1 MFDFTYYNPVR
12 ILFGQGTIARLA
24 DLVPATARVLLV
36 YGGGSIKCNGV
47 YEQVVAALGR
57 HQVWDFGGIEPN
69 PLYET
74 CMRAV
79 NLARSE
85 NCDFLL
91 AAGGG
96 SVIDAAK
103 FIAAAVPYA
112 GEDPWAMVE
121 KKVPVEEALPLGC
134 VVTLAAT
141 GSEMNTNSV
150 ISRASTR
157 QKIPFKSE
165 HLFPRFSILDPAAT
179 FSLPF
184 RQAANGVVDSFVHV
198 CEQYLTYPVNAPLQ
212 DRQAEAILLTLIE
225 EGPRLHIR
233 PDSYDLRANLMWCAT
248 QALNYS
254 ISCGVPS
261 DWATHAIGHELTAL
275 FGLDH
280 ARALAVVLPA
290 LLAYR
295 RRTKMAKLLQFAQRV
310 WSIDETAP
318 EKAIDLAIDHTVR
331 FFNSLGVPTRL
342 RDYGLSAADCGEVV
356 ERLDRRHPLIGEH
369 QDIDGAEV
377 TAILALAE

>member
-12 ILFGQGTIARLA
+12 ILFGRGTIARLA
-24 DLVPATARVLLV
+24 DLMPEKARVLLV

-47 YEQVVAALGR
+47 YDQVAAALSR
-57 HQVWDFGGIEPN
+57 HRVWEFGGIEPN

-74 CMRAV
+74 CMRAA

-85 NCDFLL
+85 GCDFLL

-103 FIAAAVPYA
+103 FIAAAVPFP
-112 GEDPWAMVE
+112 GEEPWDMLE
-121 KKVPVEEALPLGC
+121 KKVPVEEVLPLGC

-141 GSEMNTNSV
+141 GSEMNANSV

-165 HLFPRFSILDPAAT
+165 HLFPRFSILDPTAT
-179 FSLPF
+179 FTLPF
-184 RQAANGVVDSFVHV
+184 RQSANGVVDTFVHV

-225 EGPRLHIR
+225 EGPKLHTR

-248 QALNYS
+248 QALNHS

-290 LLAYR
+290 LLAHR
-295 RRTKMAKLLQFAQRV
+295 RRTKKAKLLQYAQRI
-310 WSIDETAP
+310 WSIDTPEP
-318 EKAIDLAIDHTVR
+318 EKAIDLAIDRTVQ
-331 FFNSLGVPTRL
+331 FFNGLGVPTRL
-342 RDYGLSAADCGEVV
+342 GDYGLSAADCGEIV
-356 ERLDRRHPLIGEH
+356 ERLDRRRPLIGEH
-369 QDIDGAEV
+369 QDIGGPEV
-377 TAILALAE
+377 TAILTLAE

>member
-12 ILFGQGTIARLA
+12 IAFGQGTIARLS
-24 DLVPATARVLLV
+24 DLVPEKARVLLV

-47 YEQVVAALGR
+47 YEQITTALSR
-57 HQVWDFGGIEPN
+57 HRLWEFGGIEPN

-79 NLARSE
+79 DLARRE
-85 NCDFLL
+85 GCDFML

-103 FIAAAVPYA
+103 FIAAAVPFQ
-112 GEDPWAMVE
+112 GEEPWDMVE
-121 KKVPVEEALPLGC
+121 KRTPVAAALPLGC

-179 FSLPF
+179 LSLPF
-184 RQAANGVVDSFVHV
+184 RQSANGVVDTFIHV

-225 EGPRLHIR
+225 EAPKLHTR

-254 ISCGVPS
+254 ISCGVPT
-261 DWATHAIGHELTAL
+261 DWSTHAIGHELTAL

-290 LLAYR
+290 LLAHR
-295 RRTKMAKLLQFAQRV
+295 RRTKMAKVLQYAQRV
-310 WSIDETAP
+310 WSIDAPAP
-318 EKAIDLAIDHTVR
+318 EEAIDLAIDRTVQ
-331 FFNSLGVPTRL
+331 FFNSFGVPTRL
-342 RDYGLSAADCGEVV
+342 RDYGLSAADCAEIVD
-356 ERLDRRHPLIGEH
+356 RLDRRQPLAGEH
-369 QDIDGAEV
+369 QDIGGAEV
-377 TAILALAE
+377 AAILALAE